1 VLSIARLSVTRRT
14 GPVNNMA
21 EPFSYQK
28 DIAPYASRLF
38 RDVEQN
44 RFLNTAQRTNLS
56 ERLLGSMERTRKFE
70 LEDED
75 RVLTNE
81 LKRVRLDADRL
92 ALEDARLEAQ
102 QKRDALASAPTVSD
116 ELDRILDDTTLDK
129 SQKVSQI
136 NRLAVA
142 NAGTLRQSPTL
153 YYKLNYATK
162 AVEPTEPALTPYQ
175 EESLSRQDEARRY
188 QRGKDLLEED
198 RRLASEKRRAIDK
211 EFRAFDDALDVEL
224 EEPESFAVAAAEK
237 EGRPAPTA
245 KFKNPIAR
253 TRLLSLVKRFT
264 PDQYEEASKLSP
276 AELVGRAFEIRTQ
289 LQESL
294 EKPAEKEKPYS
305 FFDQ

>member
-1 VLSIARLSVTRRT
+1 MLSIARLSVTRRT

-162 AVEPTEPALTPYQ
+162 AVEPTEPALTPAQ
-175 EESLSRQDEARRY
+175 QLSAELRLESMRMQKAADEERKGYYSRRDA
-188 QRGKDLLEED
+188 
-198 RRLASEKRRAIDK
+198 EKKVD
-211 EFRAFDDALDVEL
+211 RAFDEFDSVLDAEVSEPDPL
-224 EEPESFAVAAAEK
+224 EVAAAQEK
-237 EGRPAPTA
+237 GLPAPA
-245 KFKNPIAR
+245 ARLKNPIQR
-253 TRLLSLVKRFT
+253 KRVVALINRYL
-264 PDQYEEASKLSP
+264 PKEAEATAKLSDM
-276 AELVGRAFEIRTQ
+276 ELMDKAFTVRTQ
-289 LQESL
+289 LEQQL
-294 EKPAEKEKPYS
+294 AQPAGPNQRPYS
-305 FFDQ
+305 FD

>member
-1 VLSIARLSVTRRT
+1 MPA
-14 GPVNNMA
+14 N

-28 DIAPYASRLF
+28 DIAPFASRLF

-44 RFLNTAQRTNLS
+44 RFLNTAQRTALS
-56 ERLLGSMERTRKFE
+56 ERLLGTMERSRKME

-75 RVLTNE
+75 IALNNE
-81 LKRVRLDADRL
+81 LKRVRLSADRL
-92 ALEDARLEAQ
+92 ALEDARSEAQ
-102 QKRDALASAPTVSD
+102 QKRDALASAPAVD
-116 ELDRILDDTTLDK
+116 RQLDAILNDPSLDK
-129 SQKVSQI
+129 PQKVARI
-136 NRLAVA
+136 NRFAME
-142 NAGTLRQSPTL
+142 NSGTLRFAPSL
-153 YYKLNYATK
+153 YYKTQYAAK

-211 EFRAFDDALDVEL
+211 ECRAFDDALDVEL

-245 KFKNPIAR
+245 KFKNPIAK
-253 TRLLSLVKRFT
+253 TRLLSLIKRFT

-276 AELVGRAFEIRTQ
+276 TELVERAFAVRTQ
-289 LQESL
+289 LQQSL
-294 EKPAEKEKPYS
+294 EQPAEKEKPYS
-305 FFDQ
+305 FFEQ